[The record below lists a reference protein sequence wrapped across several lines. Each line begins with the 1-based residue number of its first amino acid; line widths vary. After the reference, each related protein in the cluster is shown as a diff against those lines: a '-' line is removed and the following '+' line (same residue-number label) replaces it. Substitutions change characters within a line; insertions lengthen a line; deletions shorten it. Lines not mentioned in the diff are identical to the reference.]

1 MSEKVTIAIDVD
13 TTEAETELLTLQ
25 ERVDAQVN
33 DWRIK
38 RQMIINQLQEI
49 NRGISLAIQALRMAI
64 KATGQALDPMQSALL
79 ALIGSTASIIITT
92 SIALAMASFG
102 LLVGVALALAA
113 FAYGMQIAETAKAV
127 STFLSLKE
135 KFGSMDADIARL
147 QRNIPGGLGGF

>member
-49 NRGISLAIQALRMAI
+49 NRGIGLVMQSIRMAVR
-64 KATGQALDPMQSALL
+64 ATGGALDPMQSALL
-79 ALIGSTASIIITT
+79 ALIGSTTSIIVTT
-92 SIALAMASFG
+92 AVALAMASFG
-102 LLVGVALALAA
+102 LLTGVALALAA
-113 FAYGMQIAETAKAV
+113 FAYGMNLSQTAKVFADFIAV
-127 STFLSLKE
+127 QERFASIEAQINNAISRQVPRI
-135 KFGSMDADIARL
+135 G
-147 QRNIPGGLGGF
+147 